1 MKRKKQLDGK
11 IALITGA
18 SQGQGEAEARLF
30 VERGARVILA
40 DINEKKGVKL
50 QKELGT
56 SAEFFKL
63 NVASEEDWKE
73 LIKNIKSTFPHLNV
87 LICNAGISPAPK
99 NIENL
104 KLEEYLKVVN
114 TNQIG
119 TFLAIKSSLSLLKK
133 AKTAS
138 IITISSTAG
147 LSGVTGLAPYAS
159 SKFAIRAL
167 TKVASLELGQYGIR
181 VNSILPGPI
190 DTEML
195 RPEGEWGIDMRKA
208 LANSNPLGRIGTSTD
223 IAEMAAF
230 LASDASSFCNGADF
244 VVDGGI
250 LAGTFSPPDSTDPWE
265 A

>member
-1 MKRKKQLDGK
+1 MNRRKQLDGK

-30 VERGARVILA
+30 VERGAKVILG
-40 DINEKKGVKL
+40 DINEKKGMKL
-50 QKELGT
+50 QKELGS

-63 NVASEEDWKE
+63 NVSSDEDWKE
-73 LIKNIKSTFPHLNV
+73 LINSVKSRHRYLNV

-104 KLEEYLKVVN
+104 KLKEYLEVIN

-119 TFLAIKSSLSLLKK
+119 TFLAIKSSLPLLKK

-147 LSGVTGLAPYAS
+147 LNGVTGLAPYAS

-167 TKVASLELGQYGIR
+167 TKVASLELGQYGI
-181 VNSILPGPI
+181 

-208 LANSNPLGRIGTSTD
+208 LANSNPLGKIGTPTD

-250 LAGTFSPPDSTDPWE
+250 LAGTFSPPDSSDPWE
-265 A
+265 V